1 MIDKIIE
8 LDKFLF
14 LFLNSLGSE
23 KIDPIWIFISNQ
35 NWMFIFL
42 ALIIIP
48 KLYFKYGSKTFY
60 YVTFILL
67 CFGLTDLIHL
77 HIFKNFFLRLRPCWD
92 PEISNLCRIVV
103 EKGGLYGFVSGHAAN
118 STAIV
123 TLFLL
128 RLRSKSNFLKISL
141 ITWLFLVSFSRIYL
155 GKHYPLDVIFGC
167 VLGLIT
173 AYIFSRIM
181 DKVKFI

>member
-8 LDKFLF
+8 LDKSLF

-23 KIDPIWIFISNQ
+23 KIDPIWVFISNQ

-48 KLYFKYGSKTFY
+48 NLYFKFGSKTLY
-60 YVTFILL
+60 YMTFILL

-77 HIFKNFFLRLRPCWD
+77 HIFKNLFMRLRPCWD

-103 EKGGLYGFVSGHAAN
+103 EKGWFIWFCFWTCSKFNGNCN
-118 STAIV
+118 SFFI
-123 TLFLL
+123 
-128 RLRSKSNFLKISL
+128 KIK
-141 ITWLFLVSFSRIYL
+141 I
-155 GKHYPLDVIFGC
+155 K
-167 VLGLIT
+167 
-173 AYIFSRIM
+173 
-181 DKVKFI
+181 K